1 MALVVV
7 NRTALEG
14 GMIELTLSDG
24 VTRLTIT
31 VPPEVES
38 APESQ
43 ALLEVMFNQEQA
55 RLATARRAS
64 RPGQPT

>member
-7 NRTALEG
+7 SRNPLDG

-24 VTRLTIT
+24 TNRLTIT
-31 VPPEVES
+31 VPPGVES

-43 ALLEVMFNQEQA
+43 ALLEVMFNTEQA

-64 RPGQPT
+64 KPGQAP